1 MKGERSS
8 FQRAIDGGAI
18 CRLHRVMSR
27 PHRILVPGVFVVA
40 ALAFSSCVGTI
51 YDRTYSNKK
60 NYYKPAK
67 ERLASADAIMG
78 AIDKKQPD
86 ANTLLDSTAGPGG
99 AAPTGLPPAD
109 GGVPG
114 LPPPGAP
121 DAGAPAGAPG
131 GAPAPAA
138 GAIPG
143 LPPATPPAAGTPPPP
158 PPK

>member
-1 MKGERSS
+1 M
-8 FQRAIDGGAI
+8 
-18 CRLHRVMSR
+18 
-27 PHRILVPGVFVVA
+27 VA

-51 YDRTYSNKK
+51 YDRTYSYQK

-67 ERLASADAIMG
+67 DKKEVSAEAIMG
-78 AIDKKQPD
+78 VMDKKQPD
-86 ANTLLDSTAGPGG
+86 ANALLDNGAPGAG
-99 AAPTGLPPAD
+99 APAGLPPAD

-121 DAGAPAGAPG
+121 DAGAPAAGAPG
-131 GAPAPAA
+131 AAPAA

-158 PPK
+158 PK